1 MKIYNS
7 DKLEN
12 TLLIDEARQF
22 KKAGFINSDQYEAIK
37 VNLDSLRTQN
47 NVLLRILLFLLG
59 ALLFLSLCG
68 VCALSLIHNTYES
81 FMHFVVFI
89 FSLIGFIGAEIII
102 KNLKYYRHGLEE
114 AFILGGQIAFI
125 AFIYLSFG
133 ESEIFMHAAAIF
145 IFVLS
150 FIRYINLLSA
160 IGIFFAIIA
169 FIRTIFL
176 TYALS
181 TGFINKQSIALNL
194 QIVLVFLA
202 ALIYILTIKIFKR
215 LKHPVY
221 VQSGDLLRNMSL
233 ILLGIS
239 GNIYFLLNSS
249 FWGEGY
255 YSGEYYYSESAEYKT
270 YVMVLFWS
278 ITYIVPIIYI
288 YFSLKHHN
296 RVMLWV
302 GLFGFGLSIFIFI
315 AYYHFILTEIAL
327 IFEGIL
333 LFAVTIYFIRLLKN
347 NDNGVTFKKDR
358 LDDKNTFLNAEA
370 IMAVSQMGIKPSN
383 ISEDSKPFSGGE
395 GFNGGGS
402 GGSF

>member
-37 VNLDSLRTQN
+37 VNLDCLRTQN
-47 NVLLRILLFLLG
+47 SVLLRILLFLLG

-68 VCALSLIHNTYES
+68 VCALSLINNTYGS
-81 FMHFVVFI
+81 FMYFVVFI

-102 KNLKYYRHGLEE
+102 KNLKYYRYGLEE

-125 AFIYLSFG
+125 AFIYLICG

-150 FIRYINLLSA
+150 FLRYINLLSV

-169 FIRTIFL
+169 FIRTVFL
-176 TYALS
+176 TYSLS
-181 TGFINKQSIALNL
+181 TGFVNKQSIALNL
-194 QIVLVFLA
+194 QIVLVFSA

-221 VQSGDLLRNMSL
+221 VQSADLLRNMSL

-255 YSGEYYYSESAEYKT
+255 YSGEYYYSESTEYKT
-270 YVMVLFWS
+270 FVMVLFWS
-278 ITYIVPIIYI
+278 INMF
-288 YFSLKHHN
+288 FSK
-296 RVMLWV
+296 
-302 GLFGFGLSIFIFI
+302 
-315 AYYHFILTEIAL
+315 A
-327 IFEGIL
+327 
-333 LFAVTIYFIRLLKN
+333 K
-347 NDNGVTFKKDR
+347 
-358 LDDKNTFLNAEA
+358 
-370 IMAVSQMGIKPSN
+370 
-383 ISEDSKPFSGGE
+383 
-395 GFNGGGS
+395 
-402 GGSF
+402 